1 MSDNVLKFPYKL
13 KKTQLPLE
21 RVCDMAKVKLD
32 KAVIAGVTDQG
43 QVQLMTTFQDPAEV
57 LYYLEMAK
65 TGLMQGMVL
74 MEEGEIDEEE

>member
-13 KKTQLPLE
+13 KSTKLPIE
-21 RVCDMAKVKLD
+21 TVCDMAKKRLD
-32 KAVIAGVTDQG
+32 KVVIAGVTKQG
-43 QVQLMTTFQDPAEV
+43 QVQLITTFQDPAEV